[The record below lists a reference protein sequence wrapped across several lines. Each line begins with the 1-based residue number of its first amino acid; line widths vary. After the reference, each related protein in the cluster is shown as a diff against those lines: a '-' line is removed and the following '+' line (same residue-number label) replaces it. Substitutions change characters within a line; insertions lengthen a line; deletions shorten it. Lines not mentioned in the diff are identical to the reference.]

1 VGLSKLTK
9 NEIEKIENGETSFV
23 AYNNF
28 EKRIRSL
35 LFQLESRKKSSD
47 PNNQT
52 INQRVVFWK
61 AGIDIFIIKPV
72 FGNGPGG
79 AKTQYKKYYKNR
91 NTNLNKSNQLLAHN
105 QFITQAIN
113 LGGLGATIWVFILIY
128 SFLKVEKQMFL
139 FFVPYII
146 LMFFAF
152 MSDDMLEVQAGA
164 TIFSFFGTL
173 MLFYNSKSLETS

>member
-9 NEIEKIENGETSFV
+9 NEIQKIENGETSSV

-35 LFQLESRKKSSD
+35 LYQRESRKKSSD

-52 INQRVVFWK
+52 ISQRVVFWK
-61 AGIDIFIIKPV
+61 AGINIFLSKP
-72 FGNGPGG
+72 GLGHGPGG
-79 AKTQYKKYYKNR
+79 AKTQFKSYYKNR
-91 NTNLNKSNQLLAHN
+91 NTNLKKSNQLLAHN
-105 QFITQAIN
+105 QLITQAIN
-113 LGGLGATIWVFILIY
+113 LGGLGATIWLFILLY
-128 SFLKVEKQMFL
+128 SFLKVEKEMSL
-139 FFVPYII
+139 FFVPYLI

-152 MSDDMLEVQAGA
+152 MSDDMLEVQAGV

-173 MLFYNSKSLETS
+173 LLFYSSKSLDTR